1 MLKQRSEEANSEGM
15 SDPITDRIVRILEES
30 THVLVP
36 MDDLYD
42 RLASE
47 GMMVWIT
54 PELLEQLIAS
64 DDRFEIYEGLAES
77 DLFNPLIQ
85 AELQARG
92 LLGGP
97 LVMLRE
103 RGTSTEDV
111 MLDMLLHLQEMNRAL
126 ETAWQ
131 LRPEDNADIEAELL
145 NLLMM
150 GDMLEREIKRA
161 LETGVIVIDL
171 DMANENED
179 LE

>member
-1 MLKQRSEEANSEGM
+1 MN
-15 SDPITDRIVRILEES
+15 DPITNRIAQILNLS
-30 THVLVP
+30 PHVLVP
-36 MDDLYD
+36 FEELYD
-42 RLASE
+42 QLTVE
-47 GMMVWIT
+47 GLMVWMT

-64 DDRFEIYEGLAES
+64 DTRFEIYEGLADSE
-77 DLFNPLIQ
+77 LFNPLVQ

-103 RGTSTEDV
+103 RGTTTEEI
-111 MLDMLLHLQEMNRAL
+111 MLDMLLHLQEMNKAL

-131 LRPEDNADIEAELL
+131 LRPDDNPEVEAELL

-161 LETGVIVIDL
+161 LETGSIIVDL
-171 DMANENED
+171 DIGFADEESD
-179 LE
+179 LGSN